1 MTLDEVAIR
10 AALNVLRDSVE
21 SRRMPSG
28 EPLNDGAVQLHAQAI
43 DSLARLL
50 EIVQADVPTLGSAPA
65 SSGGP
70 R

>member
-28 EPLNDGAVQLHAQAI
+28 EPLNEDAVQLHAQAI
-43 DSLARLL
+43 DSLVRLL
-50 EIVQADVPTLGSAPA
+50 EIVQTDMPLPGRTPPA
-65 SSGGP
+65 RRGP
-70 R
+70 Q